1 MKHIVFSLFAVMLAF
16 ASSAWAQTTPNTIT
30 VSGTGTVMVQPDMA
44 QISIHFT
51 HTAPTTQEAKNVVAK
66 AMRQVQAIL
75 DEYKVDAKNVST
87 TSFSYDVEYEYVK
100 GKRVLLGQRAEQTL
114 CVKVKSIDK
123 NPERLANIL
132 DRVAAID
139 KVEVQNIQFDVEN
152 KADLYRQSRALAY
165 NKAYEKAAQYAELAH
180 RTISKALTIS
190 EYNSQDVSFG
200 NARSKMAMVN
210 MAVEE
215 SADFAGGATLP
226 MGEQGVTSIVNVI
239 FEMGD

>member
-1 MKHIVFSLFAVMLAF
+1 MKHTAFFLLVTMLSL
-16 ASSAWAQTTPNTIT
+16 ASLGWAQQTPNTIT
-30 VSGTGTVMVQPDMA
+30 VSGTGSVMAQPDMA

-66 AMRQVQAIL
+66 AMRQVQSIL
-75 DEYKVDAKNVST
+75 DEYKIDAKNVST

-100 GKRVLLGQRAEQTL
+100 GKRVCLGQRAEQTL
-114 CVKVKSIDK
+114 LVKINNIDK
-123 NPERLANIL
+123 NPERLPNIL
-132 DRVAAID
+132 DRVATID

-165 NKAYEKAAQYAELAH
+165 GKAYEKAAQYAELAH

-190 EYNSQDVSFG
+190 EYSSQDV
-200 NARSKMAMVN
+200 AMPTAKMYMRN

-215 SADFAGGATLP
+215 SADYTEGATLP
-226 MGEQGVTSIVNVI
+226 MGEQRVTSTVNVV
-239 FEMGD
+239 FEMKDE